1 MSVRFN
7 TPPLWLQHLPAGFQ
21 PTPSWVPETSWGA
34 PPAGWPMWVHSENG
48 HPALPPEEFSANP
61 YLYMSVMPGDS
72 AFIAAGAHASPS
84 TGSAGDRPPVAGFSV
99 PGNQEPKKPMSRGK
113 KIGIGVA
120 GLVVLSIII
129 GSCGGSD
136 EQPSSAP
143 TATESAVS
151 SPSETAAAAPVV
163 SSADASASAKAE
175 AEAEASAKAEA
186 DAKAKAA
193 AAAEASAKAEAD
205 AEAEA
210 SAKAEAEAEAKA
222 EAAAGTL
229 SQQNA
234 LRSAE
239 NYLGFSAFSRTGLI
253 SQLEFEDYSTKDATW
268 AVDRVTVDWNE
279 QAAKSAEQYL
289 EFTAFSRKGLIE
301 QLVYEGY
308 TKKQAEY
315 GVGKTGL

>member
-61 YLYMSVMPGDS
+61 YLYMSVMPGDP

-84 TGSAGDRPPVAGFSV
+84 IGSAGGRPPVAGFSV

-113 KIGIGVA
+113 KIGIGVS

-175 AEAEASAKAEA
+175 A
-186 DAKAKAA
+186 
-193 AAAEASAKAEAD
+193 D

-210 SAKAEAEAEAKA
+210 SAKAEAKA
-222 EAAAGTL
+222 EAEAGTL

>member
-1 MSVRFN
+1 
-7 TPPLWLQHLPAGFQ
+7 
-21 PTPSWVPETSWGA
+21 
-34 PPAGWPMWVHSENG
+34 
-48 HPALPPEEFSANP
+48 
-61 YLYMSVMPGDS
+61 
-72 AFIAAGAHASPS
+72 
-84 TGSAGDRPPVAGFSV
+84 
-99 PGNQEPKKPMSRGK
+99 MSRGK
-113 KIGIGVA
+113 KIGIGVS

-175 AEAEASAKAEA
+175 A
-186 DAKAKAA
+186 
-193 AAAEASAKAEAD
+193 D

-210 SAKAEAEAEAKA
+210 SAKAEAKA
-222 EAAAGTL
+222 EAEAGTL